1 MSVQKKVKRK
11 VNKKKKFFR
20 IFFRFF
26 IFFTFIF
33 LIIFSLKNSNL
44 FNINSVNIQ
53 GAQKVSAKEIIK
65 VSGLEKGN
73 KYFGISK
80 RDRIKKIQSIAYIKN
95 AKIKYKLGGNID
107 IIVEERSPYYQVES
121 TKYLLVDENFRI
133 LEEKDYK
140 TDNLLNL
147 SGLNVENKK
156 GGSYILTYK
165 EDKEKKAL
173 LMELKDSKYN
183 LVGNIKSIELLDSL
197 TTFVTLDGIKVE
209 FGSYNNMEYKLR
221 MLSLIL
227 EDIKK
232 TDKNATVVQM
242 EKGTNPI
249 LIVEE
254 NSKIDSSNE
263 NEEKNTWKDDKRYIE
278 EKIDEKEN
286 SN

>member
-1 MSVQKKVKRK
+1 
-11 VNKKKKFFR
+11 
-20 IFFRFF
+20 
-26 IFFTFIF
+26 
-33 LIIFSLKNSNL
+33 
-44 FNINSVNIQ
+44 
-53 GAQKVSAKEIIK
+53 
-65 VSGLEKGN
+65 
-73 KYFGISK
+73 
-80 RDRIKKIQSIAYIKN
+80 
-95 AKIKYKLGGNID
+95 
-107 IIVEERSPYYQVES
+107 
-121 TKYLLVDENFRI
+121 
-133 LEEKDYK
+133 
-140 TDNLLNL
+140 
-147 SGLNVENKK
+147 
-156 GGSYILTYK
+156 
-165 EDKEKKAL
+165 
-173 LMELKDSKYN
+173 MELKDSKYN